1 METYARTGEVIS
13 AARITARPEK
23 RKELLMTMAS
33 LLDQIRKQNGC
44 RGYRFYGEASTED
57 TFMLI
62 GEWESRNDWERHI
75 HSEHFAVL
83 LGSLELLSAEKRPD
97 FRLLSH
103 VDLTGL

>member
-1 METYARTGEVIS
+1 MEPYERTGAIIS

-23 RKELLMTMAS
+23 RKELFMTITS
-33 LLDQIRKQNGC
+33 LLEQIRNQDGC
-44 RGYRFYGEASTED
+44 RAYRFYGDATIED
-57 TFMLI
+57 AFMLI
-62 GEWESRNDWERHI
+62 GEWETRTDWERHV
-75 HSEHFAVL
+75 HSEHFEVL